1 MIDYEKKYNEAM
13 ERARSMYES
22 KDDAEL
28 AAFIF
33 PELRESEDERIRKF
47 LIKLVN
53 DGFTHFPDSLSKIDV
68 LDYLEKQKESTWTE
82 EDESFRKHI
91 LPRILNPKGWTMEQ
105 IEADRKLLKEF
116 VERQKNKWLEKQK
129 EPENVSA
136 TTMAPSCWEVEQKE
150 QKPVPKFSVGDY
162 VIDTN
167 YKCEPLYQIVG
178 IDKEC
183 YICEYRGDKE
193 MGDRTVMHFTFNNP
207 YLRLEQKP
215 AEWGEED
222 EEMIKMILGD
232 LEWERRNT
240 TVDKDIRHYDKE
252 IAFLKSLRPSWR
264 PSEEQMN
271 ILKAVKDYVG
281 KGSGYWGEG
290 LGSLIEDLEKL
301 M

>member
-91 LPRILNPKGWTMEQ
+91 LPRILDSKGWTMEQ
-105 IEADRKLLKEF
+105 IDADKKLLKEF